1 MPFMQLKTNVAVTEQ
16 QEILL
21 KTSFGSAITAIP
33 GKSETWLMVGIEPQ
47 YTLYFQGS
55 DAPAA
60 MVEVSIFGSAS
71 DAAYADLT
79 ARICKIVA
87 ETLHIDASRIYVKI
101 GRASC
106 RERVSSPV

>member
-16 QEILL
+16 QETLL

-55 DAPAA
+55 YGR
-60 MVEVSIFGSAS
+60 SQHFRFGFGCS
-71 DAAYADLT
+71 L
-79 ARICKIVA
+79 
-87 ETLHIDASRIYVKI
+87 
-101 GRASC
+101 C
-106 RERVSSPV
+106 RFDRSNL

>member
-16 QEILL
+16 QETLL

-79 ARICKIVA
+79 ARIC
-87 ETLHIDASRIYVKI
+87 
-101 GRASC
+101 
-106 RERVSSPV
+106 

>member
-16 QEILL
+16 QETLL

-60 MVEVSIFGSAS
+60 MVSQHFRLGFG
-71 DAAYADLT
+71 
-79 ARICKIVA
+79 
-87 ETLHIDASRIYVKI
+87 
-101 GRASC
+101 C
-106 RERVSSPV
+106 RLCRFDRSNL